1 MREIETRIGKI
12 LVGDDE
18 KYYIQ
23 RMYDDLYMLIQD
35 EDDLLVTIKEWGF
48 KINKSDWRYKVHPLS
63 DDVLFTLNLE
73 VEYIE

>member
-48 KINKSDWRYKVHPLS
+48 KINKSDWRYKVHALS
-63 DDVLFTLNLE
+63 DDILFTLNLE